1 MENDFRRFRVLTD
14 DAEKAERLFRL
25 ISEKSLSRE
34 DLYLLLTGLGLNFD
48 IFPGSN
54 MADIDTLTKGL
65 YEALKKGEKRCFM
78 AELNNDLEELKGQC
92 RSRIT
97 FLQDTKKSLTERLCP
112 SQTESTKPALK
123 DLEEAFDRCIFSEYV
138 DLLNLQYE
146 DLCSRSSE
154 VSNSENLDS
163 HCISDSNAETGSIDS
178 LQAALSKRLKWLVDA
193 FNKIR

>member
-1 MENDFRRFRVLTD
+1 
-14 DAEKAERLFRL
+14 
-25 ISEKSLSRE
+25 
-34 DLYLLLTGLGLNFD
+34 
-48 IFPGSN
+48 
-54 MADIDTLTKGL
+54 
-65 YEALKKGEKRCFM
+65 M

-97 FLQDTKKSLTERLCP
+97 FLEDTKKSLTERLCP

-138 DLLNLQYE
+138 VLLNLQYE

-163 HCISDSNAETGSIDS
+163 HCISDSNTETDSIDS
-178 LQAALSKRLKWLVDA
+178 LQAALSKRLEWLVDA
-193 FNKIR
+193 LGEVR